1 MSLHSKF
8 NTLRN
13 LFRTPKLIADLR
25 AETRAFASSVVSELE
40 ANRLLIGKTLA
51 AMNREKQPKCLH
63 EVEFSVFSQFGDD
76 GIIQWLIA
84 NIDVENETFIEF
96 GVEDYR
102 ESNTRFLLLN
112 NNWRGLVMDGDPD
125 NIALMRAHAWYWN
138 YGLMAKAV
146 FITKENINALLSEAG
161 FSGSIG
167 ILSIDI
173 DGMDYWVWEA
183 INTVEPSIVIVEFN
197 AMFGSDRAISVPYR
211 KDFDRWKAHYSGL
224 YGGASL
230 GALKL
235 LAARKGYD
243 LVGTNAARNNAYFV
257 KRELFNDQLRLLAKG
272 FRFEDARVREC
283 RNERG
288 EITDL
293 SRVEGRRLIE
303 GLPVIDV
310 ESDSAAVL

>member
-1 MSLHSKF
+1 MSLKSKF
-8 NTLRN
+8 DTLRSS
-13 LFRTPKLIADLR
+13 FRAPKLIADLR
-25 AETRAFASSVVSELE
+25 AETRAFASSAVSALE

-51 AMNREKQPKCLH
+51 AMNREKQPKSLH

-84 NIDVENETFIEF
+84 NIDVQHEIFIEF

-112 NNWRGLVMDGDPD
+112 NNWRGLVMDGDPG
-125 NIALMRAHAWYWN
+125 NIGRVRAHASNWKYD
-138 YGLMAKAV
+138 LVAKAV
-146 FITKENINALLSEAG
+146 FITKENINALLSESG
-161 FSGSIG
+161 FTGGIG

-183 INTVEPSIVIVEFN
+183 INSVDASIVIVEFN

-243 LVGTNAARNNAYFV
+243 FVGTNGARNNAYFV
-257 KRELFNDQLRLLAKG
+257 KRELFNDKLKLLAKG
-272 FRFEDARVREC
+272 FRFEDARFREC

-293 SRVEGRRLIE
+293 PRAEGRRLIE

-310 ESDSAAVL
+310 ESDSAVVL